1 MDEYFC
7 PNCGAV
13 LNDQFG
19 FDPSCGS
26 WTCTCCGIQLLD
38 DDVYEGDIY
47 EGIAWYCDVC
57 GALLNRQTGF
67 SDLYDSWICT
77 ECGHSNSITDNEIY
91 ESREDYERQR
101 NNSDDV
107 SPTKDVSDSLAGFF
121 STIIEDGAT
130 AYPQKRKRE
139 REEEAKRQ
147 AQEERI
153 RQEKEDKRK
162 AKNALRKKRA
172 IAFLLR
178 GKQIEIHYDCE
189 ELIGKSVSFVVSALT
204 ENAFSNIKTIP
215 IKDIYKNSEYVVGQV
230 EQVVIG
236 GSSFFREND
245 WIPYDIEII
254 ITYHDKKQIAVPFS
268 EHSLRKLN
276 YVLAGAKLQELGF
289 IEIYEKPIRD
299 LITGWVKKDGT
310 IEKITIGGVSP
321 FKKGSI
327 FEYDV
332 EIIIEYHTF
341 KKN

>member
-1 MDEYFC
+1 MIS
-7 PNCGAV
+7 
-13 LNDQFG
+13 FG

-130 AYPQKRKRE
+130 AYPQKRKTRARRRSQTSSPRRE
-139 REEEAKRQ
+139 NSSRKR
-147 AQEERI
+147 
-153 RQEKEDKRK
+153 RQTKGKK
-162 AKNALRKKRA
+162 CSAKKRA

-236 GSSFFREND
+236 GSSFF
-245 WIPYDIEII
+245 
-254 ITYHDKKQIAVPFS
+254 
-268 EHSLRKLN
+268 
-276 YVLAGAKLQELGF
+276 
-289 IEIYEKPIRD
+289 
-299 LITGWVKKDGT
+299 
-310 IEKITIGGVSP
+310 
-321 FKKGSI
+321 
-327 FEYDV
+327 
-332 EIIIEYHTF
+332 
-341 KKN
+341 